1 MNSQHSGDR
10 LRQYLT
16 DHGIRPSEFAAQ
28 LQVDPQ
34 RLNNWF
40 NRGVAKG
47 ELLRVTS
54 VLGLTPEWLEFG
66 TGSPHKQSNNQAELA
81 GFIEPWD
88 SGTPLDDDEVELPF
102 FTEVELSAGNGST
115 QVVESHGPKL
125 RFAKSTLRR
134 VGVQPQQA
142 ACVTVTGDSMAPML
156 NDGVVVGVN
165 LGETKIKDGSIY
177 ALDQE
182 GMLKVKMLH
191 RLPGGGLRIRSLNR
205 DDYPDEDYDASY
217 FAEHVKILGKIFWY
231 SGLIY

>member
-1 MNSQHSGDR
+1 MDSQHSGDR
-10 LRQYLT
+10 LRQYLA
-16 DHGIRPSEFAAQ
+16 DQNIRPSEFAAR
-28 LQVDPQ
+28 LKVDPQ

-40 NRGVAKG
+40 KRGVAKG
-47 ELLRVTS
+47 ELLRVS
-54 VLGLTPEWLEFG
+54 AVLGVAPEWLEFA
-66 TGSPHKQSNNQAELA
+66 TGSPKNQQRNEAELT

-134 VGVQPQQA
+134 VGVQSQEA
-142 ACVTVTGDSMAPML
+142 ACVTVSGDSMSPML

-165 LGETKIKDGSIY
+165 LGETKIKDGAIY

-182 GMLKVKMLH
+182 GMLKVKILH

-205 DDYPDEDYDASY
+205 DDYPDEDYTADYSNQY
-217 FAEHVKILGKIFWY
+217 IKILGKIFWY